1 MAQNFEVVKNNYI
14 GYFDPL
20 RCPIDHFRP
29 WIQFLNSQCCV
40 SRAICLSADLKV
52 EPLRLLCSSAVIS
65 DDLHSISFTIEHTQY
80 TITEGLFCEVF
91 QLPRDNFDR
100 TPSDIEL
107 IQFFTRIH
115 YQGPLELTKL
125 SKANLVCEW
134 DILFDTLAK
143 VFSNCTKSNFQH
155 IPSLLQYIAYAIV
168 FNVRLNIGHLIWSL
182 MVRRVSN
189 ARIDH
194 DSGRNVRCFYP
205 RFLTILIN
213 HVLSDAHKE
222 LFSNAVSIP
231 SPTTFSKFYQ
241 RLHTSSKWNMTPV
254 VVSPFMAQFI
264 HLPTFEPFVPDQ
276 QLVIAAGT
284 SEELPLQV
292 IHPISGSSGTSAQT
306 QVVDRTDQEVVE
318 PQSLSQVREPNT
330 LSNPLTS
337 QPGTASLIRQRSSSE
352 ETLSAPTALSPPL
365 KKRKTYR
372 ETSVSPSLSSQK
384 DLDIEMAIEQSLE
397 TSSEQDESIE
407 IRHRALAICNE
418 SSTLPLLTMGED
430 IQIQETQDTLSGEHL
445 GSETVP
451 TIVTVE
457 VPSQAS
463 EGKSDSLPS
472 ITESFSPLPEGTSL
486 APLRD
491 FSLAVFTGESERQP
505 DESVPEEIQ
514 YTMSNI
520 LTDSFRDRELRTPI
534 APPLTSLEGARVIFT
549 AGTSTENLDRQ
560 LVVRDMN
567 QTPSETQA
575 RELSETPLRAIEV
588 SAHTDTNTALL
599 NQLADLQRK
608 LQETQ
613 AENNLLKAQVVA
625 QSTTSVSNQ
634 LGTVKD
640 DLEGLKNNLLPR
652 LNSIQQSQVLV
663 ASDIS
668 DLTTSNAQI
677 SESVK
682 EIAAI
687 STKVDFILQT
697 TDENQRFNEERMSK
711 LEGGMEHLNEGMKHL
726 YNMIKKSHQPTGDQ
740 RTFFEGDD
748 DEDDD
753 ADEGG
758 DGRQRGEIRRTSEV
772 NPRASTAQTV
782 EDSST
787 KGEKEK
793 EGGNREAGGASGKDK
808 EKGKQSLEDTVFDD
822 AYYYQGE
829 QDDFQFD
836 TSGDLRKTISEE
848 AFGEEEVEEAS
859 NFEDWEDEADLYTP
873 DPLFQKELKKQQ
885 AELRRKEDEQAKV
898 SDIISQKL
906 KIQKA
911 EHEDKQRLHG
921 IHVKER
927 RLDVRMKQGSKWD
940 KAREMFDIPQRGT
953 NNDATF
959 LKLLEKIRTV
969 NPDNSLYMKAL
980 KEDILRITS
989 AFDQVRQE
997 LFIYVSSALEGS
1009 FTISL
1014 DLLQRRSL
1022 SELWILMSKVK
1033 RSSCLN
1039 ELLYD
1044 RLRDSAMKASP
1055 QVVHFPYEVKIYRG
1069 TTLETVKLDPD
1080 SMKLQTA
1087 MQLVKLENLLRTSGF
1102 ASVEKSEVADMISD
1116 YCTEKIP
1123 RYAQMKN
1130 RLKKITN
1137 QPVMPSGVVSES
1149 DRVLDKDLLVTL
1161 QEAEEG
1167 EIRD

>member
-1 MAQNFEVVKNNYI
+1 M
-14 GYFDPL
+14 
-20 RCPIDHFRP
+20 
-29 WIQFLNSQCCV
+29 
-40 SRAICLSADLKV
+40 
-52 EPLRLLCSSAVIS
+52 LCSSAVIADNS
-65 DDLHSISFTIEHTQY
+65 KSFTFNILNQQY
-80 TITEGLFCEVF
+80 TVTFDLFCDVLHF
-91 QLPRDNFDR
+91 PKDRFDPLPTDD
-100 TPSDIEL
+100 EL
-107 IQFFTRIH
+107 TQFFVNIH
-115 YQGPLELTKL
+115 YQGPFQMVKL
-125 SKANLVCEW
+125 SKTFVVREW
-134 DILFDTLAK
+134 DLFFDTIAR
-143 VFSNCTKSNFQH
+143 VFGNCTKTNFH
-155 IPSLLQYIAYAIV
+155 CITSLNQYIAYAIV
-168 FNVRLNIGHLIWSL
+168 FGRRLNFAEILWNLLLNRLAHS
-182 MVRRVSN
+182 RR
-189 ARIDH
+189 
-194 DSGRNVRCFYP
+194 DSDNGVKVRCWYP
-205 RFLTILIN
+205 RFLTLIIN
-213 HVLSDAHKE
+213 HLLTAEQVE
-222 LFSNAVSIP
+222 LFREARFET
-231 SPTTFSKFYQ
+231 SPTTDTKFYTRLDVSSKF
-241 RLHTSSKWNMTPV
+241 TTIPV
-254 VVSPFMAQFI
+254 LVSPFMRQFI
-264 HLPTFEPFVPDQ
+264 NLPIFGEQVPEPHPV
-276 QLVIAAGT
+276 
-284 SEELPLQV
+284 PLQV
-292 IHPISGSSGTSAQT
+292 VIPNLGSSSGTSIET
-306 QVVDRTDQEVVE
+306 QVVVRADPEIVD
-318 PQSLSQVREPNT
+318 PQSLTQVIEPNRE
-330 LSNPLTS
+330 SNTPETQSETNVQTS
-337 QPGTASLIRQRSSSE
+337 SRNVSDIAQMSV
-352 ETLSAPTALSPPL
+352 PTALSPPL

-372 ETSVSPSLSSQK
+372 EITVSPSVSSQK
-384 DLDIEMAIEQSLE
+384 DMDIDMATTQSLE
-397 TSSEQDESIE
+397 TSSQQGGSIE
-407 IRHRALAICNE
+407 IRHRAMASCTE

-430 IQIQETQDTLSGEHL
+430 IHLDDTQDTMSGEHFTFDFD
-445 GSETVP
+445 TVP

-463 EGKSDSLPS
+463 EGKSDSLPTQ
-472 ITESFSPLPEGTSL
+472 IESFSPLPEGTSL

-491 FSLAVFTGESERQP
+491 FSLAVYTGESERQP
-505 DESVPEEIQ
+505 DESVPEAIQ

-520 LTDSFRDRELRTPI
+520 LTDSLRDRELRTPI
-534 APPLTSLEGARVIFT
+534 APPLTSLEEARVIFH
-549 AGTSTENLDRQ
+549 AGTSTENLERQ
-560 LVVRDMN
+560 IVVRDMS

-599 NQLADLQRK
+599 KQLADLQKK

-613 AENNLLKAQVVA
+613 AENTILKAQVVA

-640 DLEGLKNNLLPR
+640 DLQGLKNNLLPK

-668 DLTTSNAQI
+668 DLTMSNAQI

-697 TDENQRFNEERMSK
+697 ADENQKFNEERIFK
-711 LEGGMEHLNEGMKHL
+711 IEGGMEHLNEGMKHL
-726 YNMIKKSHQPTGDQ
+726 YNMIKNSHQPTEEQ

-748 DEDDD
+748 DEEDD

-758 DGRQRGEIRRTSEV
+758 DGRGSGEIRRDTEV
-772 NPRASTAQTV
+772 NPRASTTQTV

-793 EGGNREAGGASGKDK
+793 RGEDKEAGGASGKDK
-808 EKGKQSLEDTVFDD
+808 GKGKQSMEESAFDD
-822 AYYYQGE
+822 AYYYHGE

-836 TSGDLRKTISEE
+836 MSGNLEKTIPVEPI
-848 AFGEEEVEEAS
+848 GEEEVEEVA
-859 NFEDWEDEADLYTP
+859 NFDDWEDETELYTP
-873 DPLFQKELKKQQ
+873 DPVFQKELKKQQ
-885 AELRRKEDEQAKV
+885 AELRKKEDENAKV
-898 SDIISQKL
+898 SDIISQKI

-911 EHEDKQRLHG
+911 KHEDRQRLHS

-927 RLDVRMKQGSKWD
+927 RLDVRMKQGLKWD

-953 NNDATF
+953 NNDAAF
-959 LKLLEKIRTV
+959 LKLLEKIRNV

-997 LFIYVSSALEGS
+997 LYIYVSSALEGS

-1069 TTLETVKLDPD
+1069 TTLETVRLDPD

-1130 RLKKITN
+1130 RLKKITT

>member
-1 MAQNFEVVKNNYI
+1 
-14 GYFDPL
+14 
-20 RCPIDHFRP
+20 
-29 WIQFLNSQCCV
+29 
-40 SRAICLSADLKV
+40 
-52 EPLRLLCSSAVIS
+52 
-65 DDLHSISFTIEHTQY
+65 
-80 TITEGLFCEVF
+80 
-91 QLPRDNFDR
+91 
-100 TPSDIEL
+100 
-107 IQFFTRIH
+107 
-115 YQGPLELTKL
+115 
-125 SKANLVCEW
+125 
-134 DILFDTLAK
+134 
-143 VFSNCTKSNFQH
+143 
-155 IPSLLQYIAYAIV
+155 
-168 FNVRLNIGHLIWSL
+168 
-182 MVRRVSN
+182 
-189 ARIDH
+189 
-194 DSGRNVRCFYP
+194 
-205 RFLTILIN
+205 
-213 HVLSDAHKE
+213 
-222 LFSNAVSIP
+222 
-231 SPTTFSKFYQ
+231 
-241 RLHTSSKWNMTPV
+241 
-254 VVSPFMAQFI
+254 
-264 HLPTFEPFVPDQ
+264 
-276 QLVIAAGT
+276 
-284 SEELPLQV
+284 
-292 IHPISGSSGTSAQT
+292 
-306 QVVDRTDQEVVE
+306 
-318 PQSLSQVREPNT
+318 
-330 LSNPLTS
+330 
-337 QPGTASLIRQRSSSE
+337 
-352 ETLSAPTALSPPL
+352 
-365 KKRKTYR
+365 
-372 ETSVSPSLSSQK
+372 
-384 DLDIEMAIEQSLE
+384 
-397 TSSEQDESIE
+397 
-407 IRHRALAICNE
+407 
-418 SSTLPLLTMGED
+418 
-430 IQIQETQDTLSGEHL
+430 
-445 GSETVP
+445 
-451 TIVTVE
+451 
-457 VPSQAS
+457 
-463 EGKSDSLPS
+463 
-472 ITESFSPLPEGTSL
+472 
-486 APLRD
+486 
-491 FSLAVFTGESERQP
+491 
-505 DESVPEEIQ
+505 
-514 YTMSNI
+514 
-520 LTDSFRDRELRTPI
+520 
-534 APPLTSLEGARVIFT
+534 
-549 AGTSTENLDRQ
+549 
-560 LVVRDMN
+560 MN

-613 AENNLLKAQVVA
+613 AENNILKAQVVA

-652 LNSIQQSQVLV
+652 LNSIQKSQVLV

-682 EIAAI
+682 EIASI

-697 TDENQRFNEERMSK
+697 SDENQRFNEQRMSRI
-711 LEGGMEHLNEGMKHL
+711 EGGMEHLNEGMKHL
-726 YNMIKKSHQPTGDQ
+726 YNMIKNSHQPTEEQ
-740 RTFFEGDD
+740 ITFFEGDD

-758 DGRQRGEIRRTSEV
+758 DGRERGEIRRTSEV

-793 EGGNREAGGASGKDK
+793 KGENREAGGASRKDK
-808 EKGKQSLEDTVFDD
+808 GKGKQSLEDTVFDD
-822 AYYYQGE
+822 AYYYHGE
-829 QDDFQFD
+829 HDDFHFD
-836 TSGDLRKTISEE
+836 RSGDLEKTIAEE
-848 AFGEEEVEEAS
+848 AFGEEE
-859 NFEDWEDEADLYTP
+859 
-873 DPLFQKELKKQQ
+873 KELKKQQ
-885 AELRRKEDEQAKV
+885 AELRRKEDENAKV

-911 EHEDKQRLHG
+911 EHEDKQRLHS

-940 KAREMFDIPQRGT
+940 KAMEMFDIPQRGT

-959 LKLLEKIRTV
+959 LKLLEKIRIV

-1055 QVVHFPYEVKIYRG
+1055 QVIHFPYEVKIYRG
-1069 TTLETVKLDPD
+1069 TTLETVRLDPD

-1087 MQLVKLENLLRTSGF
+1087 MQLVKLENLLRTFGF

>member
-1 MAQNFEVVKNNYI
+1 M
-14 GYFDPL
+14 
-20 RCPIDHFRP
+20 
-29 WIQFLNSQCCV
+29 
-40 SRAICLSADLKV
+40 
-52 EPLRLLCSSAVIS
+52 LCSSAVIAGDS
-65 DDLHSISFTIEHTQY
+65 KSFTFNILNQQY
-80 TITEGLFCEVF
+80 TVTFDLFCDVLHF
-91 QLPRDNFDR
+91 PKDRFDPLPTDD
-100 TPSDIEL
+100 EL
-107 IQFFTRIH
+107 TQFFVNIH
-115 YQGPLELTKL
+115 YQGPFQMVKL
-125 SKANLVCEW
+125 SKSFVVREW
-134 DILFDTLAK
+134 DLFFDTIAR
-143 VFSNCTKSNFQH
+143 VFGNCTKTNFH
-155 IPSLLQYIAYAIV
+155 CITSLNQYIAYAIV
-168 FNVRLNIGHLIWSL
+168 FGRRLNFAEILWNLLLNRLAHS
-182 MVRRVSN
+182 RR
-189 ARIDH
+189 
-194 DSGRNVRCFYP
+194 DSDNGVKVRCWYP
-205 RFLTILIN
+205 RFLTLIIN
-213 HVLSDAHKE
+213 HLLTAEQVE
-222 LFSNAVSIP
+222 LFREARFET
-231 SPTTFSKFYQ
+231 SPTTDTKFYTRLDVSSKF
-241 RLHTSSKWNMTPV
+241 TTIPV
-254 VVSPFMAQFI
+254 LVSPFMRQFI
-264 HLPTFEPFVPDQ
+264 NLPIFGEQVPEPHPV
-276 QLVIAAGT
+276 
-284 SEELPLQV
+284 PLQV
-292 IHPISGSSGTSAQT
+292 VIPNLGSSSGTSIET
-306 QVVDRTDQEVVE
+306 QVVVRADPEIVD
-318 PQSLSQVREPNT
+318 PQSLTQVIEPNRE
-330 LSNPLTS
+330 SNTPETPPEPNVQTS
-337 QPGTASLIRQRSSSE
+337 SRNVSDIAEMSV
-352 ETLSAPTALSPPL
+352 PTALSPPL

-372 ETSVSPSLSSQK
+372 ETTVSPSVSSQK
-384 DLDIEMAIEQSLE
+384 DMDIDMATTQSLE
-397 TSSEQDESIE
+397 TSSQQGGSIE
-407 IRHRALAICNE
+407 IRHRAMASCTE

-430 IQIQETQDTLSGEHL
+430 IHLDDTQDTMSGEHFTFDF
-445 GSETVP
+445 ETVP

-463 EGKSDSLPS
+463 EGKSDSLPP
-472 ITESFSPLPEGTSL
+472 IIESFSPLPEGTSL

-491 FSLAVFTGESERQP
+491 FSLAVYTGESERQL

-520 LTDSFRDRELRTPI
+520 LTDSIRDRELRTPI
-534 APPLTSLEGARVIFT
+534 APPLTSLEGARVIFP

-640 DLEGLKNNLLPR
+640 DLEGLKNNLLPK

-697 TDENQRFNEERMSK
+697 TDENQRFNEEMMSK

-726 YNMIKKSHQPTGDQ
+726 YNMIKNSHQPTEEQ

-753 ADEGG
+753 AEERG
-758 DGRQRGEIRRTSEV
+758 DGRERGEIRRTSEV

-808 EKGKQSLEDTVFDD
+808 GKGKLSLEDTVFDD
-822 AYYYQGE
+822 AYYYHGE
-829 QDDFQFD
+829 QDDFHYD
-836 TSGDLRKTISEE
+836 TSGDLEKTIPEE
-848 AFGEEEVEEAS
+848 AFGEEEVEEAA

-885 AELRRKEDEQAKV
+885 AELRRKEDENAKV
-898 SDIISQKL
+898 SNIISQKL

-911 EHEDKQRLHG
+911 EHEDKQRLHS

-940 KAREMFDIPQRGT
+940 KASEMFDIPQRGT

-997 LFIYVSSALEGS
+997 LFIYVSSVLEGS

-1069 TTLETVKLDPD
+1069 TTLETVRLDPD

-1116 YCTEKIP
+1116 YCTKKIP

-1130 RLKKITN
+1130 RLKKITT

>member
-1 MAQNFEVVKNNYI
+1 MDPNFELVLNNYV

-20 RCPIDHFRP
+20 KCKVERFRP
-29 WIQFLNSQCCV
+29 WIQFLNSETCV
-40 SRAICLSADLKV
+40 SHAICANALLKID
-52 EPLRLLCSSAVIS
+52 PLRFLCSSAVIAEDS
-65 DDLHSISFTIEHTQY
+65 KSFTFNILNQQY
-80 TITEGLFCEVF
+80 TVTFDLFCDVLHF
-91 QLPRDNFDR
+91 PKDRFDPLPTDD
-100 TPSDIEL
+100 EL
-107 IQFFTRIH
+107 SQFFVNIH
-115 YQGPLELTKL
+115 YQGPFQMVKL
-125 SKANLVCEW
+125 SKSFVVREW
-134 DILFDTLAK
+134 DMFFDTIAR
-143 VFSNCTKSNFQH
+143 VFGNCTKTNFH
-155 IPSLLQYIAYAIV
+155 CITSLNQYIAYAIV
-168 FNVRLNIGHLIWSL
+168 FGCRLNFAEILWNLLLNRLAHS
-182 MVRRVSN
+182 RR
-189 ARIDH
+189 
-194 DSGRNVRCFYP
+194 DSDNGVKVKCWYP
-205 RFLTILIN
+205 RFLTLIIN
-213 HVLSDAHKE
+213 HLLTAEQVE
-222 LFSNAVSIP
+222 LFREARFET
-231 SPTTFSKFYQ
+231 SPTTDTKFYTRLDVSSKF
-241 RLHTSSKWNMTPV
+241 LNIPV
-254 VVSPFMAQFI
+254 LVSPLMSQFI
-264 HLPTFEPFVPDQ
+264 NLPIFGEQVPEPHPV
-276 QLVIAAGT
+276 
-284 SEELPLQV
+284 PLQV
-292 IHPISGSSGTSAQT
+292 VIPNPASSSGSLIET
-306 QVVDRTDQEVVE
+306 QVVVRADPEIVE
-318 PQSLSQVREPNT
+318 PQSLTQVIEPYRESNTSDTQPEPNIQT
-330 LSNPLTS
+330 SSRRVSNVAEMS
-337 QPGTASLIRQRSSSE
+337 V
-352 ETLSAPTALSPPL
+352 PTALSPPL
-365 KKRKTYR
+365 KKRRTYR
-372 ETSVSPSLSSQK
+372 ETTVSPSVSSQK
-384 DLDIEMAIEQSLE
+384 DMDIDMATEQSLE
-397 TSSEQDESIE
+397 TSSQQGGSIE
-407 IRHRALAICNE
+407 IRHRTMASCTE

-430 IQIQETQDTLSGEHL
+430 IHIDDTQDTMSGEHFTFDFD
-445 GSETVP
+445 TVP

-463 EGKSDSLPS
+463 EGKSDSSPTQ
-472 ITESFSPLPEGTSL
+472 IESFSPLPEGTSL

-491 FSLAVFTGESERQP
+491 FPLAVFTGESGRQP

-520 LTDSFRDRELRTPI
+520 LTDSLRDRELRTPI
-534 APPLTSLEGARVIFT
+534 APPLTSLEGARVIFH
-549 AGTSTENLDRQ
+549 AGTSSENLERQ

-588 SAHTDTNTALL
+588 SAHTDTNTALLL

-668 DLTTSNAQI
+668 DLTTSNAHI

-697 TDENQRFNEERMSK
+697 SDENQRFNEERMSK
-711 LEGGMEHLNEGMKHL
+711 LEGGMEHLNEGMKNL
-726 YNMIKKSHQPTGDQ
+726 YYMIKNSHQPTEEQ

-753 ADEGG
+753 DDEGG
-758 DGRQRGEIRRTSEV
+758 DGRERGEIRRTSEV
-772 NPRASTAQTV
+772 NPRASTAQIV

-793 EGGNREAGGASGKDK
+793 KGEDKEAGGASGKDK
-808 EKGKQSLEDTVFDD
+808 GKGKQSTEESAFDD
-822 AYYYQGE
+822 AYYYHGE

-836 TSGDLRKTISEE
+836 TSGDLRKPIPEE
-848 AFGEEEVEEAS
+848 AFGEEEVEEAA
-859 NFEDWEDEADLYTP
+859 NFDDWEDEADLYTP
-873 DPLFQKELKKQQ
+873 DPLFEKELKKQQ
-885 AELRRKEDEQAKV
+885 AELRRKEDENAKV
-898 SDIISQKL
+898 SDIISQRL

-911 EHEDKQRLHG
+911 EHEDKQRLHS

-1069 TTLETVKLDPD
+1069 TTLETVRLDPD
-1080 SMKLQTA
+1080 SLKLQTA

-1102 ASVEKSEVADMISD
+1102 AAVEKSEVADMISD
-1116 YCTEKIP
+1116 YCTEKVP

-1149 DRVLDKDLLVTL
+1149 DRVLDKDLLDTL
-1161 QEAEEG
+1161 AEAKEG

>member
-1 MAQNFEVVKNNYI
+1 MA
-14 GYFDPL
+14 
-20 RCPIDHFRP
+20 
-29 WIQFLNSQCCV
+29 S
-40 SRAICLSADLKV
+40 
-52 EPLRLLCSSAVIS
+52 
-65 DDLHSISFTIEHTQY
+65 
-80 TITEGLFCEVF
+80 
-91 QLPRDNFDR
+91 
-100 TPSDIEL
+100 
-107 IQFFTRIH
+107 
-115 YQGPLELTKL
+115 
-125 SKANLVCEW
+125 
-134 DILFDTLAK
+134 
-143 VFSNCTKSNFQH
+143 CT
-155 IPSLLQYIAYAIV
+155 
-168 FNVRLNIGHLIWSL
+168 
-182 MVRRVSN
+182 
-189 ARIDH
+189 
-194 DSGRNVRCFYP
+194 
-205 RFLTILIN
+205 
-213 HVLSDAHKE
+213 
-222 LFSNAVSIP
+222 
-231 SPTTFSKFYQ
+231 
-241 RLHTSSKWNMTPV
+241 
-254 VVSPFMAQFI
+254 
-264 HLPTFEPFVPDQ
+264 
-276 QLVIAAGT
+276 
-284 SEELPLQV
+284 
-292 IHPISGSSGTSAQT
+292 
-306 QVVDRTDQEVVE
+306 
-318 PQSLSQVREPNT
+318 
-330 LSNPLTS
+330 
-337 QPGTASLIRQRSSSE
+337 
-352 ETLSAPTALSPPL
+352 
-365 KKRKTYR
+365 
-372 ETSVSPSLSSQK
+372 
-384 DLDIEMAIEQSLE
+384 
-397 TSSEQDESIE
+397 
-407 IRHRALAICNE
+407 E

-430 IQIQETQDTLSGEHL
+430 IHIDDTQDTMPGEHFTFDF
-445 GSETVP
+445 ETVP

-463 EGKSDSLPS
+463 EGKSDSSPTQ
-472 ITESFSPLPEGTSL
+472 IESFSPLPEGTSL

-491 FSLAVFTGESERQP
+491 FSLAVYTGESERQL

-534 APPLTSLEGARVIFT
+534 APPLTSLEGARVIFP

-599 NQLADLQRK
+599 NQLVDLQRK

-640 DLEGLKNNLLPR
+640 DLEGLKNNLLPK

-682 EIAAI
+682 EIASI

-697 TDENQRFNEERMSK
+697 SDENQRFNEQRMSRI
-711 LEGGMEHLNEGMKHL
+711 EGGMEHLNEGMKHL
-726 YNMIKKSHQPTGDQ
+726 YNMIKNSHQPSEEQ

-748 DEDDD
+748 DEDD
-753 ADEGG
+753 ADERG
-758 DGRQRGEIRRTSEV
+758 DSREIGEIRRTSEV

-793 EGGNREAGGASGKDK
+793 KGEDKEAGGASGKDK
-808 EKGKQSLEDTVFDD
+808 GKGKQSMEESAFDD
-822 AYYYQGE
+822 AYYYHGE
-829 QDDFQFD
+829 HDDFHFD
-836 TSGDLRKTISEE
+836 TSGDLEKTIPEE
-848 AFGEEEVEEAS
+848 TFGEEEVEEAA
-859 NFEDWEDEADLYTP
+859 NFDDWEDEAELYTP

-885 AELRRKEDEQAKV
+885 AELRRKEDENAKV

-911 EHEDKQRLHG
+911 EHEDKQRLHS

-1069 TTLETVKLDPD
+1069 TTLETVRLDPD
-1080 SMKLQTA
+1080 SLKLQTA

-1102 ASVEKSEVADMISD
+1102 ATVEKSEVADMISD
-1116 YCTEKIP
+1116 YCTEKVP

-1161 QEAEEG
+1161 AEAEEG

>member
-1 MAQNFEVVKNNYI
+1 MDPNFELVLNNYV

-20 RCPIDHFRP
+20 KFKVERFRP
-29 WIQFLNSQCCV
+29 WIRFLNSETCISHAVC
-40 SRAICLSADLKV
+40 ANAPLKID
-52 EPLRLLCSSAVIS
+52 PLRFLCSSVVIAGNS
-65 DDLHSISFTIEHTQY
+65 KSFSFNILNQQY
-80 TITEGLFCEVF
+80 TVTFELFCDVLHF
-91 QLPRDNFDR
+91 PKDMFDPLPTDD
-100 TPSDIEL
+100 EL
-107 IQFFTRIH
+107 SQFFVNIH
-115 YQGPLELTKL
+115 YQGPLQMVKL
-125 SKANLVCEW
+125 SKSFVVREW
-134 DILFDTLAK
+134 DLFFDTIAR
-143 VFSNCTKSNFQH
+143 VFGNCTKTNFH
-155 IPSLLQYIAYAIV
+155 CITSLNRYIAYAIV
-168 FNVRLNIGHLIWSL
+168 FGRRLNFAEILWNLLLNRLAHS
-182 MVRRVSN
+182 RR
-189 ARIDH
+189 
-194 DSGRNVRCFYP
+194 DSDNGVKVKCWYP
-205 RFLTILIN
+205 RFLTLIIN
-213 HVLSDAHKE
+213 HLLTAEQVE
-222 LFSNAVSIP
+222 LFREARFET
-231 SPTTFSKFYQ
+231 SPTTDTKFYTRLDVSSKFP
-241 RLHTSSKWNMTPV
+241 TIPV
-254 VVSPFMAQFI
+254 VVSPLMSQFI
-264 HLPTFEPFVPDQ
+264 NFPIFGEQVPEPHPV
-276 QLVIAAGT
+276 
-284 SEELPLQV
+284 PLQV
-292 IHPISGSSGTSAQT
+292 VIPNSGSSFGTSIET
-306 QVVDRTDQEVVE
+306 QVVVRADPEIVE
-318 PQSLSQVREPNT
+318 PQSLTQVIEPYRESNTSDTQPEPNIQ
-330 LSNPLTS
+330 TS
-337 QPGTASLIRQRSSSE
+337 SRRVSDVPEMSV
-352 ETLSAPTALSPPL
+352 PTALSPPL
-365 KKRKTYR
+365 KKRRTYR
-372 ETSVSPSLSSQK
+372 EITVSPSVSSQK
-384 DLDIEMAIEQSLE
+384 DMDIDMATTQSLE
-397 TSSEQDESIE
+397 TSSQQGGSIE
-407 IRHRALAICNE
+407 IRHRAMASCTE

-430 IQIQETQDTLSGEHL
+430 IQLDYTQDTMQGEHFTFDF
-445 GSETVP
+445 ETVP

-463 EGKSDSLPS
+463 EGKFDSSPP
-472 ITESFSPLPEGTSL
+472 IIESFSPLPEGTSL

-505 DESVPEEIQ
+505 GESVSEAIQ

-520 LTDSFRDRELRTPI
+520 LTDSTRDRDLRTPI
-534 APPLTSLEGARVIFT
+534 APPLTSLEGARVISI
-549 AGTSTENLDRQ
+549 AGTQADNLERQ
-560 LVVRDMN
+560 LVIRDQN
-567 QTPSETQA
+567 QTESDTQA
-575 RELSETPLRAIEV
+575 RELSETPLREIEV
-588 SAHTDTNTALL
+588 SAHTDTNTASLL
-599 NQLADLQRK
+599 AQIAALQK
-608 LQETQ
+608 QLQETQ
-613 AENNLLKAQVVA
+613 AEKEILKAQVVER
-625 QSTTSVSNQ
+625 SSSSTSVTNQ
-634 LGTVKD
+634 LGLIKD
-640 DLEGLKNNLLPR
+640 DIESLKTTLLPKI
-652 LNSIQQSQVLV
+652 NDVQQSQVLL
-663 ASDIS
+663 ASDVF
-668 DLTTSNAQI
+668 DLTTSNVDQF
-677 SESVK
+677 
-682 EIAAI
+682 AAI
-687 STKVDFILQT
+687 TSQVDFIQQT
-697 TDENQRFNEERMSK
+697 VDENQWFNDQRFSK
-711 LEGGMEHLNEGMKHL
+711 IEGGMEHLNEGMKHL
-726 YNMIKKSHQPTGDQ
+726 YDMIKKSHQPTVEQ

-748 DEDDD
+748 D
-753 ADEGG
+753 ADQGG
-758 DGRQRGEIRRTSEV
+758 DRDERREGGEIRGTSEV
-772 NPRASTAQTV
+772 NPRASKAQTV

-808 EKGKQSLEDTVFDD
+808 GKGKQSMEESAFDD
-822 AYYYQGE
+822 AYYYHGE

-836 TSGDLRKTISEE
+836 TSGDLEKTIPEE
-848 AFGEEEVEEAS
+848 AFGEEEVEEAA
-859 NFEDWEDEADLYTP
+859 NFDDWEDEADLYTP

-885 AELRRKEDEQAKV
+885 AELRRKEDENAKV

-911 EHEDKQRLHG
+911 EHEDKQRLHS

-1069 TTLETVKLDPD
+1069 TTLETIRLDPD
-1080 SMKLQTA
+1080 SMKLHTA

-1102 ASVEKSEVADMISD
+1102 ASVEKYEVADMISD

-1130 RLKKITN
+1130 RLKKITT

-1161 QEAEEG
+1161 AEAEEG

>member
-1 MAQNFEVVKNNYI
+1 M
-14 GYFDPL
+14 
-20 RCPIDHFRP
+20 
-29 WIQFLNSQCCV
+29 S
-40 SRAICLSADLKV
+40 
-52 EPLRLLCSSAVIS
+52 
-65 DDLHSISFTIEHTQY
+65 
-80 TITEGLFCEVF
+80 
-91 QLPRDNFDR
+91 
-100 TPSDIEL
+100 
-107 IQFFTRIH
+107 
-115 YQGPLELTKL
+115 
-125 SKANLVCEW
+125 
-134 DILFDTLAK
+134 
-143 VFSNCTKSNFQH
+143 
-155 IPSLLQYIAYAIV
+155 
-168 FNVRLNIGHLIWSL
+168 
-182 MVRRVSN
+182 
-189 ARIDH
+189 
-194 DSGRNVRCFYP
+194 
-205 RFLTILIN
+205 
-213 HVLSDAHKE
+213 
-222 LFSNAVSIP
+222 
-231 SPTTFSKFYQ
+231 
-241 RLHTSSKWNMTPV
+241 
-254 VVSPFMAQFI
+254 
-264 HLPTFEPFVPDQ
+264 VP
-276 QLVIAAGT
+276 A
-284 SEELPLQV
+284 
-292 IHPISGSSGTSAQT
+292 
-306 QVVDRTDQEVVE
+306 
-318 PQSLSQVREPNT
+318 
-330 LSNPLTS
+330 
-337 QPGTASLIRQRSSSE
+337 
-352 ETLSAPTALSPPL
+352 ALSPPL
-365 KKRKTYR
+365 KKRRTYR
-372 ETSVSPSLSSQK
+372 EASVNPYVSSQK
-384 DLDIEMAIEQSLE
+384 DMDIDMATEQSLE
-397 TSSEQDESIE
+397 TSSQQDESIE
-407 IRHRALAICNE
+407 IRHRAMASCTE

-430 IQIQETQDTLSGEHL
+430 IQIDDSQDTMQGEHFTFDF
-445 GSETVP
+445 ETVP

-463 EGKSDSLPS
+463 EGKSDSSPP
-472 ITESFSPLPEGTSL
+472 IIESFSPLPEGTSL

-491 FSLAVFTGESERQP
+491 FSLAVYTGESERQP
-505 DESVPEEIQ
+505 GESVPEAIQ

-520 LTDSFRDRELRTPI
+520 LTDSTRDRELRTPI
-534 APPLTSLEGARVIFT
+534 APPLTSFEGARVIFH

-560 LVVRDMN
+560 LVVRDVS
-567 QTPSETQA
+567 QTQSDTQA
-575 RELSETPLRAIEV
+575 RELSETPLREIEV

-625 QSTTSVSNQ
+625 QSSTSVSNQ

-640 DLEGLKNNLLPR
+640 DLQGFKNNLILR

-682 EIAAI
+682 EIASI

-697 TDENQRFNEERMSK
+697 SDENQRFNEERMSRI
-711 LEGGMEHLNEGMKHL
+711 EGGMEHLNEGMKHL
-726 YNMIKKSHQPTGDQ
+726 YYMIKKSHQPTEEQ

-748 DEDDD
+748 DDDDD

-758 DGRQRGEIRRTSEV
+758 DRREEGEIRGTSEV
-772 NPRASTAQTV
+772 NPRASKARTV

-793 EGGNREAGGASGKDK
+793 KGDNREAGGASGVRKDK
-808 EKGKQSLEDTVFDD
+808 GKGKQSLEETVFDD
-822 AYYYQGE
+822 ADYYHGE

-836 TSGDLRKTISEE
+836 TSGDLEKTIPEE
-848 AFGEEEVEEAS
+848 AFGEEDVEEAA
-859 NFEDWEDEADLYTP
+859 NFDDWEDEADLYTP

-885 AELRRKEDEQAKV
+885 ADLRRKENENAKV

-911 EHEDKQRLHG
+911 EHEDKQRLHS

-927 RLDVRMKQGSKWD
+927 RLDVRMKQGGKWD

-980 KEDILRITS
+980 KEDIIRITS
-989 AFDQVRQE
+989 AFDQVNQE
-997 LFIYVSSALEGS
+997 LYIYVSSALEGS
-1009 FTISL
+1009 FTVSL
-1014 DLLQRRSL
+1014 ELLQRRSL

-1033 RSSCLN
+1033 RYSCLN

-1044 RLRDSAMKASP
+1044 RLRESAMKANP
-1055 QVVHFPYEVKIYRG
+1055 QVVHFPYEVKIYRV
-1069 TTLETVKLDPD
+1069 TTLETVRLDPD
-1080 SMKLQTA
+1080 SLKLLTA

-1102 ASVEKSEVADMISD
+1102 TTVEKSEVADMISD
-1116 YCTEKIP
+1116 YCTEKVP
-1123 RYAQMKN
+1123 RYAHMKN
-1130 RLKKITN
+1130 RLKKITT